1 MLEEKRFQISLIISF
16 LIHSSVLF
24 YLPPFQTSILP
35 KVITPLEVTYFKLER
50 ESEEKKTEDKFISKS
65 YIKPPPFID
74 RGVFNV
80 KRQNLEKEPISI
92 EKFTLEKKVILPEI
106 PLPKITSPAY
116 FSYYQKIREK
126 IRICAYRN
134 YTRPEEGEVYLSFCI
149 ASNGSLKKIDLQ
161 EEKSKATEYL
171 KNIALKS
178 VRDGSPYPAFPK
190 DLEFGE
196 LSFNVIISFEA
207 E

>member
-1 MLEEKRFQISLIISF
+1 MLGEKKFQISLIISF

-24 YLPPFQTSILP
+24 YLPPFQTPILP
-35 KVITPLEVTYFKLER
+35 KTITPIEVTYLKLEK
-50 ESEEKKTEDKFISKS
+50 EFKEKKAENKIISKS
-65 YIKPPPFID
+65 YVKPPPFID
-74 RGVFNV
+74 RGIFNI
-80 KRQNLEKEPISI
+80 KRQKLQKEPISI
-92 EKFTLEKKVILPEI
+92 EKFALEKKVILPEI
-106 PLPKITSPAY
+106 PSPKITSPAY
-116 FSYYQKIREK
+116 LTYYQKIREK

-134 YTRPEEGEVYLSFCI
+134 YTCPEEGEVYLSFCV
-149 ASNGSLKKIDLQ
+149 ASNGSLKKVDLQ